1 MISTSGALCNHFDGC
16 TGFSWGKPDHPTAWI
31 RKKCHL
37 KSGNVTDN
45 IVDNSDI
52 ISGLAECPTPT
63 PVFFTNC
70 SMMGK
75 DFKGGSSLI
84 DFENIETWQH
94 CGNSKLDL
102 QWCQIE
108 N

>member
-1 MISTSGALCNHFDGC
+1 M
-16 TGFSWGKPDHPTAWI
+16 
-31 RKKCHL
+31 